1 MARKPLSIWEKER
14 KPEFEKRLAG
24 YSLTALE
31 HIIDIANNA
40 YDQKTR
46 LQANIFLLEK
56 AVGRNYTLEQSSNNE
71 LSNITIN
78 LVPVAPER
86 ADAADSWNPEEGE
99 DWGSEVYN
107 PEH

>member
-31 HIIDIANNA
+31 NIIDIANNA
-40 YDQKTR
+40 YDQRTR
-46 LQANIFLLEK
+46 LQANTFLLEK
-56 AVGRNYTLEQSSNNE
+56 VVGRNYTLIQNNNNNE

-78 LVPVAPER
+78 LIPIGPEPEENESWGE
-86 ADAADSWNPEEGE
+86 DADSWGNEIYDPEK
-99 DWGSEVYN
+99 
-107 PEH
+107 